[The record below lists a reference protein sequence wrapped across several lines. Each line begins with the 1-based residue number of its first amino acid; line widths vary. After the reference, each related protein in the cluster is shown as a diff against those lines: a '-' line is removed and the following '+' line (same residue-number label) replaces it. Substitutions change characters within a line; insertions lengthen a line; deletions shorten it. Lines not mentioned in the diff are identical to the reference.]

1 MMEGKGGCILYPGR
15 THCIH
20 CGKCAEFRQSVRT
33 YARGLVEIM
42 NRTAVRQSL
51 GDLDAGQEYVQRT
64 YHSSPE
70 D

>member
-1 MMEGKGGCILYPGR
+1 MAKGACILSPGR

-20 CGKCAEFRQSVRT
+20 CGKCTEFRESVKA
-33 YARGLVEIM
+33 YGRGLVEIM
-42 NRTAVRQSL
+42 NRMAVRQSIANI
-51 GDLDAGQEYVQRT
+51 DAGQEYVRRT